1 MKALEAGVRCR
12 YIRGFMSPL
21 PWDAPE
27 DQSKL
32 RLTSYVIMSENMP
45 ASKNAGLAR
54 FAVRRIFSRWPLW
67 SLAAD
72 AVHPIYSA
80 PIVGKRRSS

>member
-1 MKALEAGVRCR
+1 MKALGVGVRYW
-12 YIRGFMSPL
+12 YILWLMSPL

-32 RLTSYVIMSENMP
+32 RLTSYVIMSQNMP

-54 FAVRRIFSRWPLW
+54 FAVRRIFLGWPLW

-72 AVHPIYSA
+72 AVHL
-80 PIVGKRRSS
+80 